1 MANIKLTMDDS
12 TKSDPELPPHLC
24 FQLQPLTL
32 TLEQSQGVCLHII
45 EVTDHEQAKGPIRSG
60 VVNTEGSG
68 FPSRTV
74 SCGVCLLDHRSCL
87 GHLLHL
93 GLF

>member
-12 TKSDPELPPHLC
+12 TKSDPELPRHLC
-24 FQLQPLTL
+24 FQLQPLML

-45 EVTDHEQAKGPIRSG
+45 ELTDHEQAKGPIRSG

-68 FPSRTV
+68 FPSRRPCPVECAYWTTEAV
-74 SCGVCLLDHRSCL
+74 WVT
-87 GHLLHL
+87 
-93 GLF
+93 FYI